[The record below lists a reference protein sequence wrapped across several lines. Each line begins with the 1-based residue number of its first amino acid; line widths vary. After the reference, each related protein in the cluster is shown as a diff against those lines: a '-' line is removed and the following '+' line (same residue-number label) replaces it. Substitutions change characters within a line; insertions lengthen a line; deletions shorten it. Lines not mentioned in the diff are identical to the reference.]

1 MKVYTRDLEKLL
13 VGDVS
18 KENVKALTAY
28 TKMFNAIQKDSFS
41 LQVKLVFFINFQN
54 TKLIIDILF
63 FNWKLQNQLEDKEE
77 ALEDADKARA
87 VAMKKLPIWEAE
99 LQKFKQEMWAL
110 NSSLTNWQ
118 LVIQTVRLSA
128 VCLH

>member
-28 TKMFNAIQKDSFS
+28 TKLFNAIQKDSFS

-110 NSSLTNWQ
+110 NSS
-118 LVIQTVRLSA
+118 
-128 VCLH
+128 

>member
-1 MKVYTRDLEKLL
+1 M
-13 VGDVS
+13 
-18 KENVKALTAY
+18 
-28 TKMFNAIQKDSFS
+28 I
-41 LQVKLVFFINFQN
+41 IN
-54 TKLIIDILF
+54 ILF
-63 FNWKLQNQLEDKEE
+63 FNWQLQNQLEDKEE

-118 LVIQTVRLSA
+118 LDIQTVRLSA
-128 VCLH
+128 VCLY